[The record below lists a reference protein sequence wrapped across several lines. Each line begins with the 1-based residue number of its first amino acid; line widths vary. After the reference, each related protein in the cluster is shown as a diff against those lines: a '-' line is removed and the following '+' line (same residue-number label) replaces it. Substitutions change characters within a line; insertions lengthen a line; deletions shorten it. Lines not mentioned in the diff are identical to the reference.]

1 MNHTDITTNGQRDGL
16 YGVYIGVVSD
26 NEDDEG
32 MGRVKVEFPWRDADD
47 ESNWA
52 RIATPM
58 AGEEMGTYFL
68 PEVGDEVLVAFEGG
82 DMHYPYVVG
91 SLWNGKE
98 APPAKNDDGKNDI
111 RQIKTRSG
119 HMVSFDDA
127 DAGSVTIE
135 TAAGQT
141 VTLDDD
147 TNGITIED
155 GEGNTVDMGSDGI
168 TLDSGGDVTISGQN
182 VTLDATTELSL
193 SSQQVGIEG
202 QAQTELS
209 GGMVDLSSDGMFNL
223 QATGMLGV
231 KSNAI
236 LQLEGSLVTIN

>member
-1 MNHTDITTNGQRDGL
+1 MNYTDITTKGQRDGL
-16 YGVYIGVVSD
+16 YGVYIGIVSD

-58 AGEEMGTYFL
+58 AGDEMGTYFL
-68 PEVGDEVLVAFEGG
+68 PEVGDEVLIAFEGG

-91 SLWNGKE
+91 SLWNGEE
-98 APPAKNDDGKNDI
+98 APPETNDGNNDI

-119 HMVSFDDA
+119 HMVTFDD
-127 DAGSVTIE
+127 DDDGSIAIE

-141 VTLDDD
+141 VTMDDSD
-147 TNGITIED
+147 DGITIED
-155 GEGNTVDMGSDGI
+155 GSGNTVEMGSGGI
-168 TLDSGGDVTISGQN
+168 TLDSGADVTISGQN
-182 VTLDATTELSL
+182 ITLDGQMEVDIGAPQIGINADAKAEIAAGMLDI
-193 SSQQVGIEG
+193 SSQGLFDIQ
-202 QAQTELS
+202 S
-209 GGMVDLSSDGMFNL
+209 
-223 QATGMLGV
+223 TGLLGV